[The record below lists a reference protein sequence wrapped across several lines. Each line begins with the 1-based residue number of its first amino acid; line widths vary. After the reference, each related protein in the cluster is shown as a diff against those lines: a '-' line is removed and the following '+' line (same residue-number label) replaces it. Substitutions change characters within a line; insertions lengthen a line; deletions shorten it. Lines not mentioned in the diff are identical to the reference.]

1 MSEFVCRVADADGR
15 VFSHVEAANTLDEAR
30 QKLAERGLFVY
41 SVEARG
47 GRVGS
52 LLRRRTGRQIGGSDF
67 LILNQQF
74 NTLIKAGL
82 PILRALELLAARASS
97 SRLRPV
103 VEQIR
108 DHVREGKSLSE
119 AVDEAGVFSKVYST
133 AILAGEKSGNLP
145 GVLDYYIAYQRV
157 STGVKKKIAATL
169 VYPVLLITVA
179 IIIVTYL
186 VTGVVPRFAL
196 LYRDMNVE
204 LPTPTRVLIA
214 LTVDYRFLFLGFVA
228 LLALIAMGVFLWSRT
243 DEGGTALDRFKF
255 RLPLVGDT
263 LLKFQVAQFSR
274 TLSTLLT
281 GGTPLV
287 AGLQT
292 ATEAI
297 TSKLLQSTV
306 AEATQMVREGES
318 LHAALASKGV
328 MPKMA
333 VDMIEVGESSGAISP
348 MLNSVAEFYEEE
360 VNLRLGAMVAIIEPV
375 LLIIMGMFVAFIL
388 ISDELP
394 LLLGKKLLIRVATA
408 RQIADV
414 LKRTEQSQRVL
425 EQATEAFALQAPKE
439 E

>member
-1 MSEFVCRVADADGR
+1 
-15 VFSHVEAANTLDEAR
+15 
-30 QKLAERGLFVY
+30 LFVY

-82 PILRALELLAARASS
+82 PILRALDLLATRASS
-97 SRLRPV
+97 ARLRPV

-214 LTVDYRFLFLGFVA
+214 VTVDYRFLFLGFVA

-388 ISDELP
+388 ISLYLP
-394 LLLGKKLLIRVATA
+394 IFSFSVK
-408 RQIADV
+408 
-414 LKRTEQSQRVL
+414 
-425 EQATEAFALQAPKE
+425 
-439 E
+439 

>member
-1 MSEFVCRVADADGR
+1 MGEFVCRVADADGR

-30 QKLAERGLFVY
+30 QKLLDRGLYVY
-41 SVEARG
+41 SVESRG
-47 GRVGS
+47 GRLGS
-52 LLRRRTGRQIGGSDF
+52 LVRRKTGRQVSGSDF

-82 PILRALELLAARASS
+82 PILRALDLLATRATSPK
-97 SRLRPV
+97 LRPV
-103 VEQIR
+103 ISQIR
-108 DHVREGKSLSE
+108 DQVREGKSLSE

-145 GVLDYYIAYQRV
+145 GVMEYYIAYQRV
-157 STGVKKKIAATL
+157 STGVKKKIIATL

-179 IIIVTYL
+179 IVIVTYL
-186 VTGVVPRFAL
+186 VTGVVPKFAL
-196 LYRDMNVE
+196 LYRDLNVE
-204 LPTPTRVLIA
+204 LPAPTRVLIA
-214 LTVDYRFLFLGFVA
+214 LTVEYRLYFVAFIA
-228 LLALIAMGVFLWSRT
+228 LLALVAAGVFLWSRT
-243 DEGGTALDRFKF
+243 EEGGTAFDRFKF
-255 RLPLVGDT
+255 RIPIVGDT

-297 TSKLLQSTV
+297 TSKLLKSTV
-306 AEATQMVREGES
+306 AHTTQMVREGES

-328 MPKMA
+328 MPEMA

-360 VNLRLGAMVAIIEPV
+360 VNLRLTAMVAVIEPV
-375 LLIIMGMFVAFIL
+375 LLIIMGLFVAFIL
-388 ISDELP
+388 ISLYLP
-394 LLLGKKLLIRVATA
+394 IFSFSINGAK
-408 RQIADV
+408 
-414 LKRTEQSQRVL
+414 
-425 EQATEAFALQAPKE
+425 
-439 E
+439 